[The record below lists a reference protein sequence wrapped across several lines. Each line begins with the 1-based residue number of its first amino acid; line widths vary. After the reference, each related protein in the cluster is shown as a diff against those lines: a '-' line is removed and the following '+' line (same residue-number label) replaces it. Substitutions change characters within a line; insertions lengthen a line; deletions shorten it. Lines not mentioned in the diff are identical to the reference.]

1 MISPKVIR
9 IGDIA
14 SNTWNDVS
22 DVITSVSVSHTMDLA
37 SMVSLS
43 ILDSDMN
50 YLKNNTFA
58 LRRDVEFRGERF
70 EIASFDYALGE
81 GASPVATVECY
92 PRPVQRMKRDKQP
105 RNFGSTSSY
114 DYVKKVADEFNLFFV
129 GEQTSKTQSI
139 PQAKNEAAD
148 ESVWDVVKRLSE
160 EAKFVCFVVSVP
172 YDKKNKKEGILFFI
186 SQKQLLKTWG
196 PTTIKGNVTTNGV
209 KSKRNKH
216 YVPLRWTSQ
225 SPDDA
230 FVTLGM
236 PSFRKSDNDWREAE
250 GKVAF
255 WNDPY
260 GNAQQIR
267 PGMTIRVFNMTEQFN
282 GYYLITAVE
291 WSENAP
297 GPVNITFRTVERTGK
312 KEDYDTERDPNGDPT
327 QEVTL
332 TSAQR
337 RENLATIAAAGV
349 DGARYALV
357 EKQPDAF
364 VIAYANRI
372 KEATTLGKSPYTMWV
387 L

>member
-1 MISPKVIR
+1 
-9 IGDIA
+9 
-14 SNTWNDVS
+14 
-22 DVITSVSVSHTMDLA
+22 
-37 SMVSLS
+37 
-43 ILDSDMN
+43 
-50 YLKNNTFA
+50 
-58 LRRDVEFRGERF
+58 
-70 EIASFDYALGE
+70 
-81 GASPVATVECY
+81 
-92 PRPVQRMKRDKQP
+92 
-105 RNFGSTSSY
+105 
-114 DYVKKVADEFNLFFV
+114 
-129 GEQTSKTQSI
+129 
-139 PQAKNEAAD
+139 
-148 ESVWDVVKRLSE
+148 
-160 EAKFVCFVVSVP
+160 
-172 YDKKNKKEGILFFI
+172 
-186 SQKQLLKTWG
+186 
-196 PTTIKGNVTTNGV
+196 
-209 KSKRNKH
+209 
-216 YVPLRWTSQ
+216 
-225 SPDDA
+225 
-230 FVTLGM
+230 M

-364 VIAYANRI
+364 VIAYANKI

>member
-1 MISPKVIR
+1 MISPAVVR

-14 SNTWNDVS
+14 SHTWNDVS
-22 DVITSVSVSHTMDLA
+22 DVITSISVSHTMDLA

-43 ILDSDMN
+43 VLDTDMTL
-50 YLKNNTFA
+50 LKNRAFA

-70 EIASFDYALGE
+70 EIASLDYALGE
-81 GASPVATVECY
+81 TASPVATLECY
-92 PRPVQRMKRDKQP
+92 PRAVQRMKRDKQP
-105 RNFGSTSSY
+105 RNFGSTSGY

-129 GEQTSKTQSI
+129 GEPTSKTQSI
-139 PQAKNEAAD
+139 PQAKNDAAD
-148 ESVWDVVKRLSE
+148 ESVWDVVKRVAE

-196 PTTIKGNVTTNGV
+196 PTTITGNVKTNGV
-209 KSKRNKH
+209 TTKRKKH

-225 SPDDA
+225 SPNDA

-250 GKVAF
+250 GKVSF

-267 PGMTIRVFNMTEQFN
+267 PGMTIRIFNMTEQFN
-282 GYYLITAVE
+282 GYYLITSVE
-291 WSENAP
+291 WSENEP
-297 GPVNITFRTVERTGK
+297 GPVNVSFRTVERTGK

-332 TSAQR
+332 TSTQR
-337 RENLATIAAAGV
+337 RENLNLIKAAGIN
-349 DGARYALV
+349 DGRYGFI
-357 EKQPDAF
+357 EQQPDDF
-364 VIAYANRI
+364 IIAYANKI
-372 KEATTLGKSPYTMWV
+372 KEATELGKSPYTMWV

>member
-22 DVITSVSVSHTMDLA
+22 DVLTSVSVSHTMDLA

-70 EIASFDYALGE
+70 EIASFDYTLGE
-81 GASPVATVECY
+81 GASPVATIECY

-172 YDKKNKKEGILFFI
+172 YDNKNKKEGILFFI

-196 PTTIKGNVTTNGV
+196 PTTIEGNVTTNGV

>member
-1 MISPKVIR
+1 MIASAVIR

-14 SNTWNDVS
+14 SKTWNDVS

-37 SMVSLS
+37 SMISLS
-43 ILDSDMN
+43 IIDTDMTL
-50 YLKNNTFA
+50 LKNNTFA

-70 EIASFDYALGE
+70 EISSLDYALGD
-81 GASPVATVECY
+81 GGTPVATVECY
-92 PRPVQRMKRDKQP
+92 PRAVQKMKRDKQP

-114 DYVKKVADEFNLFFV
+114 DYVKKIANEFNLFFV
-129 GEQTSKTQSI
+129 GEPTSKTQSI
-139 PQAKNEAAD
+139 PQAKNEEAD
-148 ESVWDVVKRLSE
+148 ESVWSVIKRLSE

-172 YDKKNKKEGILFFI
+172 YDSKNKKEGILFFI

-196 PTTIKGNVTTNGV
+196 PSTIKGSVKVNGKKVT
-209 KSKRNKH
+209 REKH
-216 YVPLRWTSQ
+216 YVPLRWSSQ
-225 SPDDA
+225 SPGDA
-230 FVTLGM
+230 FVVLGM

-250 GKVAF
+250 GRVSF

-267 PGMTIRVFNMTEQFN
+267 PGMTIRVFNMTEHFN

-291 WSENAP
+291 WSENEP
-297 GPVNITFRTVERTGK
+297 GPINITFRTVERTGK
-312 KEDYDTERDPNGDPT
+312 KEDYDTARDPNGDPT

-332 TSAQR
+332 TSTQR
-337 RENLATIAAAGV
+337 RENLDYIAAAGV
-349 DGARYALV
+349 GGARYALV

-364 VIAYANRI
+364 ILAYADKI
-372 KEATTLGKSPYTMWV
+372 KEATTLGKTPYTMWV

>member
-1 MISPKVIR
+1 MIPSAVVR

-14 SNTWNDVS
+14 SKTWNDVS

-37 SMVSLS
+37 SMISLS
-43 ILDSDMN
+43 IIDSNMDL
-50 YLKNNTFA
+50 LKNNTFA

-70 EIASFDYALGE
+70 EVSSLDYALGE
-81 GASPVATVECY
+81 GGTPVATLECY
-92 PRPVQRMKRDKQP
+92 PRAVQRMKRDKQP

-114 DYVKKVADEFNLFFV
+114 DYVKKIANEFNLFFV
-129 GEQTSKTQSI
+129 GEPTSKTQSI
-139 PQAKNEAAD
+139 PQAKNEEAD
-148 ESVWDVVKRLSE
+148 ESVWSVIKRLSE

-172 YDKKNKKEGILFFI
+172 YDSKNKKEGILFFI

-196 PTTIKGNVTTNGV
+196 PSTIKGSVTVNG
-209 KSKRNKH
+209 KKTTREKH
-216 YVPLRWTSQ
+216 YVPLRWSSQ
-225 SPDDA
+225 SPNDA
-230 FVTLGM
+230 FTVLGM

-250 GKVAF
+250 GRVSF

-260 GNAQQIR
+260 GNAQQVR
-267 PGMTIRVFNMTEQFN
+267 PGMTIRVFNMTEHFN

-291 WSENAP
+291 WSENEP

-332 TSAQR
+332 TSAER
-337 RENLATIAAAGV
+337 RENLNYIAAAGV
-349 DGARYALV
+349 GGARYALV
-357 EKQPDAF
+357 EKQPDDF
-364 VIAYANRI
+364 VLAYAERI
-372 KEATTLGKSPYTMWV
+372 KEATNLGKTPYTMWV

>member
-43 ILDSDMN
+43 IIDSDMN

-81 GASPVATVECY
+81 GASPVATIECY

-172 YDKKNKKEGILFFI
+172 YDNKNKKEGILFFI

-364 VIAYANRI
+364 VIAYANKI

>member
-1 MISPKVIR
+1 MISPAVIR

-14 SNTWNDVS
+14 SKTWNDVS

-43 ILDSDMN
+43 ILDTEMK
-50 YLKNNTFA
+50 LLQNNVFQ

-81 GASPVATVECY
+81 SADPIATIECY
-92 PRPVQRMKRDKQP
+92 PRAIQRMRRDKQP
-105 RNFGSTSSY
+105 RNHGSTSSY
-114 DYVKKVADEFNLFFV
+114 DYVKKVAEEFGLFFV

-160 EAKFVCFVVSVP
+160 EAKFVCFVVSIP
-172 YDKKNKKEGILFFI
+172 YDIQNKKEGILFFI

-196 PTTIKGNVTTNGV
+196 PATITGNVTTNG
-209 KSKRNKH
+209 KKTTRKKH

-225 SPDDA
+225 SPNDA

-236 PSFRKSDNDWREAE
+236 PTFRKSDNDWREAE
-250 GKVAF
+250 GKVSF

-267 PGMTIRVFNMTEQFN
+267 PGMTIRVFNMTDTFN
-282 GYYLITAVE
+282 GYYLVTAVE
-291 WSENAP
+291 WSENEP
-297 GPVNITFRTVERTGK
+297 GPVNVTFRTVERTGK
-312 KEDYDTERDPNGDPT
+312 KEDYDTLRDPNGDPT

-332 TSAQR
+332 TSTQR
-337 RENLATIAAAGV
+337 RENLDAIVAAGV
-349 DGARYALV
+349 GGARYALI
-357 EKQPDAF
+357 EKQPDEF
-364 VIAYANRI
+364 ILAYANKI
-372 KEATTLGKSPYTMWV
+372 KEASTLGKTPYSMWV

>member
-172 YDKKNKKEGILFFI
+172 YDNKNKKEGILFFI

-364 VIAYANRI
+364 VIAYANKI

>member
-1 MISPKVIR
+1 MIPSSVIR

-14 SNTWNDVS
+14 SKTWNDVS

-43 ILDSDMN
+43 VLDTDMSL
-50 YLKNNTFA
+50 LKNNSFA

-81 GASPVATVECY
+81 GSSPVVTLECY
-92 PRPVQRMKRDKQP
+92 PRAIQKMKRDKQP

-114 DYVKKVADEFNLFFV
+114 DYVQKVAREFNLFFV
-129 GEQTSKTQSI
+129 GEPTSKTQSI

-160 EAKFVCFVVSVP
+160 EAKYVCFAVSIP
-172 YDKKNKKEGILFFI
+172 YDKKNKQEGILFFI

-196 PTTIKGNVTTNGV
+196 PTTITGTVTTNG
-209 KSKRNKH
+209 KKTKRQKH

-225 SPDDA
+225 SPNDA

-236 PSFRKSDNDWREAE
+236 PSFRKSENDWREAE
-250 GKVAF
+250 GKVSF

-291 WSENAP
+291 WSENEP

-312 KEDYDTERDPNGDPT
+312 KEDYDTDRDPNGDPT

-332 TSAQR
+332 TSKQR
-337 RENLATIAAAGV
+337 RENLEYIAAAGV
-349 DGARYALV
+349 SGARYALV
-357 EKQPDAF
+357 ERQPDEF
-364 VIAYANRI
+364 VLAYADKI
-372 KEATTLGKSPYTMWV
+372 KEATTLGKTPYTIWV

>member
-43 ILDSDMN
+43 IIDSDMN

-81 GASPVATVECY
+81 GASPVATIECY

-172 YDKKNKKEGILFFI
+172 YDNKNKKEGILFFI

-209 KSKRNKH
+209 K
-216 YVPLRWTSQ
+216 
-225 SPDDA
+225 
-230 FVTLGM
+230 
-236 PSFRKSDNDWREAE
+236 
-250 GKVAF
+250 
-255 WNDPY
+255 
-260 GNAQQIR
+260 
-267 PGMTIRVFNMTEQFN
+267 
-282 GYYLITAVE
+282 
-291 WSENAP
+291 
-297 GPVNITFRTVERTGK
+297 
-312 KEDYDTERDPNGDPT
+312 
-327 QEVTL
+327 
-332 TSAQR
+332 
-337 RENLATIAAAGV
+337 
-349 DGARYALV
+349 
-357 EKQPDAF
+357 
-364 VIAYANRI
+364 
-372 KEATTLGKSPYTMWV
+372 
-387 L
+387 